1 VSVQKIFKDNLN
13 MHWIVTK
20 CIPCLLSEKKEKCV
34 STCQDR
40 QERPERNP
48 EFLSR
53 IITGDEMWVQM
64 YHPETKQQSSQWT
77 SPQSLYPNKRA
88 TEVH

>member
-1 VSVQKIFKDNLN
+1 
-13 MHWIVTK
+13 MHWIATK
-20 CIPCLLSEKKEKCV
+20 CIHSLFSEKKEYCV
-34 STCQDR
+34 STCHDY
-40 QERPERNP
+40 QERLETNP

-88 TEVH
+88 REVHRTQ